1 MQQGHD
7 EPETYGIGSRA
18 RRQEIERFVKGAGTY
33 VDDVHLPNQAY
44 ACFVRSIA
52 AHAEIKSIDVDA
64 ARGLPGVIGVYTG
77 VELAD
82 SIAQCPLT
90 TDRVRYVGD
99 PIGVVIAE
107 SRYQA

>member
-1 MQQGHD
+1 MRPTHH

-52 AHAEIKSIDVDA
+52 AHAEIKSVDLEA
-64 ARGLPGVIGVYTG
+64 AGTLPGVIGVYTG
-77 VELAD
+77 AELAG
-82 SIAQCPLT
+82 SIHQCPLA

-99 PIGVVIAE
+99 PIAV
-107 SRYQA
+107 